1 MQGYTM
7 KRIIL
12 IAIAAFIFVVVAT
25 VGRFYLMSGSG
36 SGSGSGSTSVGTVSI
51 GGPFT
56 LIDQSGKM
64 VTDADFRG
72 KYMLIY
78 FGYTY
83 CPDVC
88 PTSLST
94 MANALDELTPAQ
106 LDKVVPIFIS
116 VDTERDTPA
125 ALADYVPNF
134 NDKLIGLTGTEEQIK
149 SVARAYKTYYAKVN
163 EDDKDGNYLMDHSSI
178 TYLMGPDGKYVAHF
192 SHGTPAD
199 AMAKRL
205 AEIL

>member
-1 MQGYTM
+1 M
-7 KRIIL
+7 KRIFL
-12 IAIAAFIFVVVAT
+12 IAIAALMFVVIAT
-25 VGRFYLMSGSG
+25 LGRFYLMSDQSSG
-36 SGSGSGSTSVGTVSI
+36 SASVGTVNI

-56 LIDQSGKM
+56 LTDHNGKV
-64 VTDADFRG
+64 VTDADYRG
-72 KYMLIY
+72 KYMLVY

-88 PTSLST
+88 PTSLGI
-94 MANALDELTPAQ
+94 MAGALDQLSPAQ

-116 VDTERDTPA
+116 VDPERDTPE
-125 ALADYVPNF
+125 ALADFVPNF
-134 NDKLIGLTGTEEQIK
+134 HDKLVGLSGTLDQTKAVSRAFK
-149 SVARAYKTYYAKVN
+149 SYYAKVN

-192 SHGTPAD
+192 SHGTTSD